1 MDKLFKKPRQ
11 MLIDYFPRLQIVNYL
26 NYALRFGSLITLSA
40 NFHNVYPPVKFVFT
54 VKHALIVFYY

>member
-1 MDKLFKKPRQ
+1 

-40 NFHNVYPPVKFVFT
+40 NFHNVYPPVQFVFT